1 MPAPLITFVRRR
13 WNEAGGAERYLSRL
27 VTRLRDLDY
36 QCNLLCESWD
46 QPDSPFNQIRQ
57 IEVRGFRHT
66 APENFANGVNRI
78 PRRELGVVF
87 SLERGITAPIY
98 RAGDGVHRQ
107 WLRRKARDHFKL
119 KVRNALS
126 LKNHVIHAM
135 EKQTFQPLVTGVV
148 IANSEMVKEEIL
160 IDTQFPEERIV
171 VIPNGVDAE
180 YFGSGSRDA
189 GRSALGWSDEEY
201 VCLLVGRGALRKG
214 HEQARQVVEK
224 VGNGVRLAI
233 IDSPPSCSIPD
244 VYAAADVFL
253 FPTMYDP
260 FANVTLEAMAGG
272 LPVITTRSN
281 GAKQVIE
288 HGRNGFLVDHADS
301 IDEMASLVKELRQD
315 STRSDMASAARQT
328 AAACTWEN
336 HLQATLKVIQ
346 AADATSV

>member
-1 MPAPLITFVRRR
+1 MPAPLITFARRR

-27 VTRLRDLDY
+27 VSRLRAMDY
-36 QCNLLCESWD
+36 QCNLLCESWE
-46 QPDSPFNQIRQ
+46 QPDSPFNEIRK

-107 WLRRKARDHFKL
+107 WLHYKAQGRPWL

-135 EKQTFQPLVTGVV
+135 EKQTFQPLVTDTV

-160 IDTQFPEERIV
+160 GATHFPDDRIV
-171 VIPNGVDAE
+171 VIPNGVDAD
-180 YFGSGSRDA
+180 YFGSGSREA
-189 GRSALGWSDEEY
+189 GRSALGWGEDEF

-214 HEQARQVVEK
+214 HEQAQQVVSEL
-224 VGNGVRLAI
+224 GASARLAI
-233 IDSPPSCSIPD
+233 IDAPPKCSMPD

-260 FANVTLEAMAGG
+260 FANVTLEAMAAG
-272 LPVITTRSN
+272 LPVVTTRSN
-281 GAKQVIE
+281 GARQVI
-288 HGRNGFLVDHADS
+288 HDGKNGYLVERADC
-301 IDEMASLVKELRQD
+301 IDEMVKHLHALRD
-315 STRSDMASAARQT
+315 IDLRSRVG
-328 AAACTWEN
+328 AAAQATARECTWEK
-336 HLQATLKVIQ
+336 HLQATLDVIKQ
-346 AADATSV
+346 ADY

>member
-1 MPAPLITFVRRR
+1 MPAPLITFARRR

-27 VTRLRDLDY
+27 VSRLRDMDY

-46 QPDSPFNQIRQ
+46 QPDSPFNNIRQ
-57 IEVRGFRHT
+57 IEVKGFRHT

-87 SLERGITAPIY
+87 ALERGITAPIY

-107 WLRRKARDHFKL
+107 WLQRKAQDQTWL

-135 EKQTFQPLVTGVV
+135 EKQTLQPMTTGTI
-148 IANSEMVKEEIL
+148 IANSEMVKHEIL
-160 IDTQFPEERIV
+160 AASSYPEDRIV
-171 VIPNGVDAE
+171 VIPNGVDAD
-180 YFGSGSRDA
+180 YFGSGSREA
-189 GRSALGWSDEEY
+189 GRAALGWGEEEF

-224 VGNGVRLAI
+224 LGKKVRLEI
-233 IDSPPSCSIPD
+233 IDSPPRCSMPD
-244 VYAAADVFL
+244 AYAAADVFL

-260 FANVTLEAMAGG
+260 FANVTLEAMAAG

-281 GAKQVIE
+281 GAQQVID
-288 HGRNGFLVDHADS
+288 HGSNGYLVEDFQC
-301 IDEMASLVKELRQD
+301 IDNMVSHVRDLQSRDLR
-315 STRSDMASAARQT
+315 SRIGT
-328 AAACTWEN
+328 AAQDTARTCTWEK
-336 HLQATLKVIQ
+336 HLQATLDVIGQ
-346 AADATSV
+346 ANQ